1 MSALEPAVRGNAAAG
16 AMHDEDPRT
25 PANGAAE
32 LIAARLAQLE
42 ASLARLPASESG
54 ALREQLEELRA
65 LFAQQLQAQ
74 GESVE
79 SQVEERTRELA
90 SLSNFL
96 QTHSEREKAALAREL
111 HDSLGGI
118 LTPAKMDL
126 AWLEARL
133 GSNPEYGPKLKRL
146 GALIDQGI
154 DLKRRVIEALRPSLL
169 DHLGLASALQ
179 WYVDEACRNAGIEC
193 DLHIGEGV
201 ERLSPD
207 LEIALYRLVQEG
219 ISNVVRHSRAKRI
232 QLSLARGERGLQLA
246 VADDGVGIADLEA
259 AKRLSHGLAGMM
271 HRVRSV
277 QGTFEVHSAPGEGTR
292 IEVFVP
298 LKKR

>member
-1 MSALEPAVRGNAAAG
+1 MSAIRPAVLEAAQDSPAETQRTRPHNALG
-16 AMHDEDPRT
+16 EQ
-25 PANGAAE
+25 
-32 LIAARLAQLE
+32 IAARLAQVE
-42 ASLARLPASESG
+42 AALAAIPGHECDDARRG
-54 ALREQLEELRA
+54 LEELRA
-65 LFAQQLQAQ
+65 LIAQQVHAHVEWLEAQ
-74 GESVE
+74 VA
-79 SQVEERTRELA
+79 ERTRELS

-96 QTHSEREKAALAREL
+96 QTQAEREKAALSREL

-133 GSNPEYGPKLKRL
+133 GSDPDYGPRLKRL
-146 GALIDQGI
+146 SALIDQGI

-179 WYVDEACRNAGIEC
+179 WYVDEASRAAGIEC
-193 DLHIGEGV
+193 ELRIGEGV

-207 LEIALYRLVQEG
+207 LEIALYRLVQESM
-219 ISNVVRHSRAKRI
+219 SNIVKHSKAKRI
-232 QLSLARGERGLQLA
+232 RMSLDRTEKGLRLE
-246 VADDGVGIADLEA
+246 VADDGVGIPDLER

-277 QGTFEVHSAPGEGTR
+277 NGTFDVHSAPGEGTR

-298 LKKR
+298 LRKR

>member
-1 MSALEPAVRGNAAAG
+1 MSALNATLETGLRPG
-16 AMHDEDPRT
+16 ARP
-25 PANGAAE
+25 AAE
-32 LIAARLAQLE
+32 AAHEGSSVGDMIAMRLAQLE
-42 ASLARLPASESG
+42 SRLGSLPPGDAQAV
-54 ALREQLEELRA
+54 REQLHELRELITRQSESHDA
-65 LFAQQLQAQ
+65 TLEAQIA
-74 GESVE
+74 
-79 SQVEERTRELA
+79 ERTRELS
-90 SLSNFL
+90 SLSDFL
-96 QTHSEREKAALAREL
+96 QTHAEREKAALAREL

-133 GSNPEYGPKLKRL
+133 GSDPEYGPRLKRL

-179 WYVDEACRNAGIEC
+179 WYVDEASRNAGIEC
-193 DLHIGEGV
+193 DLHIGDGV

-207 LEIALYRLVQEG
+207 LEIALYRLVQESV
-219 ISNVVRHSRAKRI
+219 SNVVKHSKAKRI
-232 QLSLARGERGLQLA
+232 ELSLERQENGLRLT
-246 VADDGVGIADLEA
+246 VADDGVGIADLERA
-259 AKRLSHGLAGMM
+259 RRLSHGLAGMM

-277 QGTFEVHSAPGEGTR
+277 GGTFEVRSATGQGTR

>member
-1 MSALEPAVRGNAAAG
+1 MSALEPALRGAAAAG
-16 AMHDEDPRT
+16 ALHDDAGLGRATLGDMIASRLEQIE
-25 PANGAAE
+25 AA
-32 LIAARLAQLE
+32 LAKD
-42 ASLARLPASESG
+42 SPAS
-54 ALREQLEELRA
+54 REELRA
-65 LFAQQLQAQ
+65 QFTQLRDLLAQQA
-74 GESVE
+74 ESM
-79 SQVEERTRELA
+79 RELS
-90 SLSNFL
+90 SLSEFL
-96 QTHSEREKAALAREL
+96 QTHGEREKAALSREL

-133 GSNPEYGPKLKRL
+133 GSDGEYGPRLKRL

-179 WYVDEACRNAGIEC
+179 WYVDEASRNAGIEC
-193 DLHIGEGV
+193 DLQIGEGL

-207 LEIALYRLVQEG
+207 LEIALYRLVQESVNN
-219 ISNVVRHSRAKRI
+219 IVKHSKAKRI
-232 QLSLARGERGLQLA
+232 ELTLDRTEQGLRLG
-246 VADDGVGIADLEA
+246 VADDGVGIGDLER

-277 QGTFEVHSAPGEGTR
+277 QGTFDVRSAPGEGTR